1 MCLSRVAVAVCSPA
15 SSSTLTAPSVTFQCP
30 SILHLG
36 ILFSLHF
43 NRVSKII
50 IHFHSA
56 QNNRQARDIQLL
68 KNLRKLL
75 KDPKIAD
82 KEDAVE
88 LASKEI
94 AGIMKGFSSSEA
106 TLQAFDLLLASKYIK
121 SQYILIAIDSALEEQ
136 TGKNAQISSWEIDP
150 IL

>member
-1 MCLSRVAVAVCSPA
+1 MFFYIS
-15 SSSTLTAPSVTFQCP
+15 
-30 SILHLG
+30 
-36 ILFSLHF
+36 
-43 NRVSKII
+43 
-50 IHFHSA
+50 SA

-75 KDPKIAD
+75 KDPKIAE

-106 TLQAFDLLLASKYIK
+106 SLQAFDLLLASKYIK
-121 SQYILIAIDSALEEQ
+121 SQYLLIAIDSALEEQ
-136 TGKNAQISSWEIDP
+136 TGNIDNC
-150 IL
+150 

>member
-15 SSSTLTAPSVTFQCP
+15 SSSTLTAQSVTFQCP

>member
-1 MCLSRVAVAVCSPA
+1 LN
-15 SSSTLTAPSVTFQCP
+15 FY
-30 SILHLG
+30 
-36 ILFSLHF
+36 
-43 NRVSKII
+43 
-50 IHFHSA
+50 SA

-75 KDPKIAD
+75 KDPKIAE

-106 TLQAFDLLLASKYIK
+106 SLQAFDLLLASKYIK
-121 SQYILIAIDSALEEQ
+121 SQYLLIAIDSSLEEL
-136 TGKNAQISSWEIDP
+136 TGKFLQTR
-150 IL
+150 ILWSDANFLVKS